1 MRDLVPHL
9 AQKFT
14 NAAFSYLFLLRLLRL
29 YAIREVVFIKTRGA
43 LFYHLDTAAEVDT
56 VELKAA
62 LLCLVTLF
70 DEGLL
75 FLLT

>member
-1 MRDLVPHL
+1 
-9 AQKFT
+9 
-14 NAAFSYLFLLRLLRL
+14 
-29 YAIREVVFIKTRGA
+29 VVFIKTRGA